1 MSSVP
6 SRKSSKMNSV
16 DQKIAQYEPQLQQA
30 LQTIRN
36 MVHQVAQNTVGCGQ
50 IVEALKWGQIS
61 FLTEKPKSGTTL
73 RIDKNANG
81 TLSLYVNCNSNMIA
95 EASAHYPDVFTYV
108 GAREIVL
115 PDNLSSVSAP
125 LEHIVAMALTYH
137 KNKRT
142 K

>member
-1 MSSVP
+1 
-6 SRKSSKMNSV
+6 MNSV
-16 DQKIAQYEPQLQQA
+16 DQKIAQYDQQSKM
-30 LQTIRN
+30 LIQSVRE
-36 MVHQVAQNTVGCGQ
+36 MVHKVAGSTQGCGQ

-73 RIDKNANG
+73 RIDKNATG

-95 EASAHYPDVFTYV
+95 EASAHYPNMFAYV

-115 PDNLSSVSAP
+115 PNDLSAVSEP
-125 LEHIVAMALTYH
+125 LEHIIAMALTYH